1 MHLKLSRDEDSKP
14 VDALHIH
21 SYAPREI
28 TREVEQEIWKEL
40 GVDEEV
46 PESLGTIEDGKRSE
60 PLAISQ
66 LILLY
71 HMFQARNGG

>member
-1 MHLKLSRDEDSKP
+1 MRGELLALDGEVLAE
-14 VDALHIH
+14 VDAAALLPCE
-21 SYAPREI
+21 AAGGDLADERV
-28 TREVEQEIWKEL
+28 RGVEQ
-40 GVDEEV
+40 V
-46 PESLGTIEDGKRSE
+46 PESLGTIEAGKRSE